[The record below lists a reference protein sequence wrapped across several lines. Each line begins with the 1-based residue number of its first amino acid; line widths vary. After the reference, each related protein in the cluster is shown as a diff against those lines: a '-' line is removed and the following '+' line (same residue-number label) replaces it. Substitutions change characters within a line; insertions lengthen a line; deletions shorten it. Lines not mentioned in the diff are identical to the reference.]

1 MNVVRLFNPT
11 IIELTIKNPKIYRWL
26 KDDNTPESWK
36 PLLTNDHYY
45 LGVYDDDNE
54 YLGLFLF
61 IPLTS
66 ILYEIHTCLLPEAWG
81 KNSVKAAHEALEW
94 MFINTGCKRVTT
106 RVPEDNKLARR
117 FTERVGGE
125 YVGFEPESW
134 LKNNE
139 LIGQHIY
146 SLGYKKFWRDIKCQ
160 QQD

>member
-26 KDDNTPESWK
+26 KDDNTPEDWK
-36 PLLTNDHYY
+36 PIITNDRYY

-81 KNSVKAAHEALEW
+81 KNSVKAAHGAL
-94 MFINTGCKRVTT
+94 
-106 RVPEDNKLARR
+106 
-117 FTERVGGE
+117 
-125 YVGFEPESW
+125 S
-134 LKNNE
+134 
-139 LIGQHIY
+139 
-146 SLGYKKFWRDIKCQ
+146 
-160 QQD
+160 